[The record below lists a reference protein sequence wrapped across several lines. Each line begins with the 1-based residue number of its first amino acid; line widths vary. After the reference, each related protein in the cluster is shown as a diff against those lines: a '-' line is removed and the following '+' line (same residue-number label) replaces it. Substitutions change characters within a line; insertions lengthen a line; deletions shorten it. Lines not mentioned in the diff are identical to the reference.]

1 MLRRFLKSAATN
13 ANTTLFGILSFAAV
27 ALDQVRYMFDDL
39 PATNPDWNLV
49 AAAFLVMLGLVTA
62 KDASQPKDPKNPP
75 KS

>member
-1 MLRRFLKSAATN
+1 MFRRFLKSASSN
-13 ANTTLFGILSFAAV
+13 ANTTIFGIMSFVAV
-27 ALDQVRYMFDDL
+27 ALDQARYLFDDL